1 MQNVLTKI
9 SGEAKFE
16 LLIFLAL
23 ALIPLIF
30 SGYILFILPQYM
42 LFGLLAV
49 SLSIL
54 WGLTGIVSFGQA
66 GFFAI
71 GAYAI
76 GIVVKSTFLMNS
88 AILGILLG
96 IIVSAVI
103 AGVVGYFC
111 SVRKLRQPTSYWLL

>member
-1 MQNVLTKI
+1 MVEQKKI
-9 SGEAKFE
+9 IIDTDPGPDDAIA
-16 LLIFLAL
+16 IFLAL
-23 ALIPLIF
+23 ASIPLVF

-54 WGLTGIVSFGQA
+54 WGLTGIISFGQA

-96 IIVSAVI
+96 IIV
-103 AGVVGYFC
+103 
-111 SVRKLRQPTSYWLL
+111 

>member
-16 LLIFLAL
+16 LSIFLAL
-23 ALIPLIF
+23 ALIPLVF

-54 WGLTGIVSFGQA
+54 WGLTGIISFGQA

-88 AILGILLG
+88 RQEIVDTLRKIGKPNSEDSLGRVLIKF
-96 IIVSAVI
+96 ID
-103 AGVVGYFC
+103 
-111 SVRKLRQPTSYWLL
+111 P

>member
-9 SGEAKFE
+9 SGNTKFE
-16 LLIFLAL
+16 FLTFLAL
-23 ALIPLIF
+23 ALLPLVF

-42 LFGLLAV
+42 LFGLLAI

-76 GIVVKSTFLMNS
+76 GIVVKSTFLMLS
-88 AILGILLG
+88 LIHI
-96 IIVSAVI
+96 
-103 AGVVGYFC
+103 
-111 SVRKLRQPTSYWLL
+111 